1 MIEVKKMLDL
11 IYVSMTCLFESFF
24 FIFLHDEKNMKLYTF
39 RAVGVLVAF
48 LNELKQK
55 RGLCRSRASSW
66 QLYTHPEHLGALV
79 ICFKACL

>member
-1 MIEVKKMLDL
+1 
-11 IYVSMTCLFESFF
+11 
-24 FIFLHDEKNMKLYTF
+24 MKLYTF

-55 RGLCRSRASSW
+55 GGLCRSRASSW